1 MTATEVLCQARQ
13 LGAHFTMSGKD
24 PVKVSSALPL
34 PGSLMADLKIHK
46 AEIVTLLDEEPDYSL
61 TACTCGESTG
71 RTGSNRCGVCALPLI
86 CPHCSGCRGCRRAM
100 GRQ

>member
-1 MTATEVLCQARQ
+1 MNPAEALYRARE
-13 LGAHFTMSGKD
+13 LGAVFTVSD
-24 PVKVSSALPL
+24 NDHVKVSAPLQL
-34 PGSLMADLKIHK
+34 PGSLISDLKNHK
-46 AEIVTLLDEEPDYSL
+46 SEIVILLGQEPDYAA

-71 RTGSNRCGVCALPLI
+71 GTGGKRCGACALPLI